1 MDRRLSGKR
10 KQRKSNRSAKVA
22 KAKVGAT
29 VAAEETRAFADEQ
42 LAWLIL
48 GDAASISV
56 TAKTALNCTAVY
68 AAVKV
73 LSETVGQLPVHLYK
87 RTDGVGKERDRQHPA
102 ARVVNRFANPWT
114 TATQFREQMM
124 VDLCLHGNCFAW
136 IGRNTRRQ
144 VTELQRLD
152 PTAVAVER
160 DEASGEPVYV
170 VTEKGGGKRRYRFGD
185 VLHLQDIST
194 DGLKGEAPISC
205 GRKAIQ
211 LALALEGYAL
221 KLFENGARPS
231 AVIET
236 KETLGDKGRKRIQN
250 SFTDGF
256 AGELNAGRVPVL
268 DEGMAFKQI
277 SMAST
282 DAQFLELR
290 KFAVLEIA
298 RLFRMPPHFL
308 AELER
313 TTHSNAEQMGAQFL
327 AYTMLPWFRAWQ
339 DELALKLLTPKE
351 RDSHYFEFLVDDLVR
366 ADIAARF
373 TAYSQAVTNGILNP
387 NEVRAAENRAP
398 YVGGDQFRLPM
409 NTENPANAA

>member
-1 MDRRLSGKR
+1 M
-10 KQRKSNRSAKVA
+10 SAKKKRR
-22 KAKVGAT
+22 KAGRNAVT
-29 VAAEETRAFADEQ
+29 TQTSVDAAETRAFSEEQ

-56 TAKTALNCTAVY
+56 TPKTALNCTAVF

-73 LSETVGQLPVHLYK
+73 LSETVGQLPIHLYR
-87 RTDGVGKERDRQHPA
+87 RTDGAGKERDRQHAA

-114 TATQFREQMM
+114 TATQFREQLM

-152 PTAVAVER
+152 PTAVSVER
-160 DEASGEPVYV
+160 DQASGAPVYV
-170 VTEKGGGKRRYRFGD
+170 VSEKGGGKRRYAFGD
-185 VLHLQDIST
+185 VLHLQDLSV
-194 DGLKGEAPISC
+194 DGLKGEAPIIC

-236 KETLGDKGRKRIQN
+236 KETLGDRGRKRIQN
-250 SFTDGF
+250 SFTEGF
-256 AGELNAGRVPVL
+256 AGELNAGRVPIL

-277 SMAST
+277 SLAST

-313 TTHSNAEQMGAQFL
+313 TTHSNAYELGAQFL
-327 AYTMLPWFRAWQ
+327 TYTMLPWFRAWQ

-351 RDSHYFEFLVDDLVR
+351 QDAYFFEFLVDDLVR

-398 YVGGDQFRLPM
+398 YPGGDQFRLPL